1 MILIDTV
8 QNIDPSWTTY
18 FITLLTSLPVHAQI
32 LIVIFILPI
41 GYVLYKVISD
51 KVFRDDAINFVT
63 KLQIRK
69 KGFSKNDLLTN
80 DLFLLTNTFKIYL
93 NNITFDNK
101 DKDWLFDTI
110 LLNKMYSIQSNS
122 RTFISNLSDDMSS
135 KEIKYKLND
144 LVSDIVTEYETN
156 ILKAY
161 TDKYGNT
168 LGKELYEYV
177 YINGFKPYHET
188 NVTVLMKTIE
198 LICDSNLDVNLK
210 VNSFLI
216 TSTVALHTAIYDCE
230 RVFKAFNGH
239 IIEIINNHN

>member
-1 MILIDTV
+1 MEGFLTKFYILIG
-8 QNIDPSWTTY
+8 
-18 FITLLTSLPVHAQI
+18 TLPIHAQ
-32 LIVIFILPI
+32 LIMFIFVIPI
-41 GYVLYKVISD
+41 GYVLYKIIND
-51 KVFRDDAINFVT
+51 KVFRDDTINFVT
-63 KLQIRK
+63 KLQLRK
-69 KGFSKNDLLTN
+69 KGFSKNDLLNN

-122 RTFISNLSDDMSS
+122 KTFISNLSGDMSS

-144 LVSDIVTEYETN
+144 LVSDIVTEYESN

-161 TDKYGNT
+161 TDKHGNT

-177 YINGFKPYHET
+177 YLKGFKPYHET
-188 NVTVLMKTIE
+188 NVNVLMKTIE
-198 LICDSNLDVNLK
+198 LICGSDLDAYLK

-216 TSTVALHTAIYDCE
+216 AATVALHTAIYDCE
-230 RVFKAFNGH
+230 KVFKAFNGH